1 MTDGNKAVKSKP
13 TQEKRFFIADG
24 VEVTTKRGQLK
35 TGEVKAK
42 DFPGGAGRI
51 DALVKLG
58 ALVEK

>member
-1 MTDGNKAVKSKP
+1 MIDKKPEIKKTPVK
-13 TQEKRFFIADG
+13 KRFFIADG

-42 DFPGGAGRI
+42 DFPGGDGRI